1 MIGWNRRWAAFTG
14 LLILCHF
21 LLRAGFGAGAV
32 APDLLTATALLGG
45 RRLSL
50 TGAAAFG
57 LVLGALADAFA
68 VTGFG
73 ASGFALGAVGA
84 LGSLSRDF
92 FEGESLLFTAGYLL
106 AGTWAVIMIADTL
119 AGRLE
124 AGAMSGSMHALLAAA
139 YTTAAGLGAL
149 ALYRRVVGPRW

>member
-1 MIGWNRRWAAFTG
+1 MIGWNRRWAAFTL
-14 LLILCHF
+14 LLIVCHF
-21 LLRAGFGAGAV
+21 LLRAGLGVGGL
-32 APDLLTATALLGG
+32 APDLLTAAALLGG

-73 ASGFALGAVGA
+73 ASGFALGLIAA

-92 FEGESLLFTAGYLL
+92 FEGESLLFTAGYLF
-106 AGTWAVIMIADTL
+106 AGTWSVILIADAL
-119 AGRLE
+119 AGRGE
-124 AGAMSGSMHALLAAA
+124 AGLMTESVRALAAAA
-139 YTTAAGLGAL
+139 YTTAAGIGAL
-149 ALYRRVVGPRW
+149 AVYRRIAGPRW